1 MAKKRFVIEMGTGV
15 DQHGQNM
22 TEAATRAVKDAVA
35 RVCLIGIL
43 ELVELPDR
51 SAMHV
56 DVLLACPRPGEV
68 DTAAVLE
75 ALPFGQK
82 QIEVVEGGMIVRGH
96 QAASLGDR
104 SDEILIANAAITV
117 SLDTENMKLRTA

>member
-15 DQHGQNM
+15 DQHGQNV

-35 RVCLIGIL
+35 RVYLVGLMELI
-43 ELVELPDR
+43 ELRDIN
-51 SAMHV
+51 AMHV
-56 DVLLACPRPGEV
+56 DVLVACPRPAEV
-68 DTAAVLE
+68 DTATVLE

-82 QIEVVEGGMIVRGH
+82 QITVVEGGMIVHGQ

-104 SDEILIANAAITV
+104 SDEILVANAAVTVSVDTDDITV
-117 SLDTENMKLRTA
+117 RA

>member
-1 MAKKRFVIEMGTGV
+1 MARKRFVIEMGTGV

-35 RVCLIGIL
+35 RVCLIGLL
-43 ELVELPDR
+43 ELVELRDR
-51 SAMHV
+51 SDMYV
-56 DVLLACPRPGEV
+56 DVLVACPRPAEV

-82 QIEVVEGGMIVRGH
+82 QIRAVEGGMIVHGH
-96 QAASLGDR
+96 QAASMGDQ
-104 SDEILIANAAITV
+104 SDEIIVANAAVTV
-117 SLDTENMKLRTA
+117 SVDTDSIAVRA